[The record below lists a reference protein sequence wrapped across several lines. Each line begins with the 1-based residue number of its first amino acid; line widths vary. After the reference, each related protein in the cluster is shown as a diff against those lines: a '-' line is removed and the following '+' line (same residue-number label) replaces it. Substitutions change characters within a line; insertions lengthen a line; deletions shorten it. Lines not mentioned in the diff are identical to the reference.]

1 MTDVFFFIVI
11 YYICFS
17 RSLPFYKMSD
27 YDWEDED
34 VSDVDDDWE
43 DAEDKEEEA
52 KQVAAEKAAVEK
64 ERKVEDARK
73 KKEKWD
79 RILAARGEM
88 NETEEIDDV
97 DAIGLREYEERLKQH
112 DVEVEYQENNSTF
125 ESQPIEIMAPKDQE
139 EFSKMGAKIGTCMR
153 TFRSSKFYF
162 VALNRLVSKICDKTS
177 LDDISEIQ
185 KKLNVL
191 VSERSRILKE
201 GEKRE
206 AKTKTSKYAEKEANG
221 DDVIRGNGLGMLL
234 GFTFLV

>member
-1 MTDVFFFIVI
+1 
-11 YYICFS
+11 
-17 RSLPFYKMSD
+17 MSD
-27 YDWEDED
+27 DGWEDED
-34 VSDVDDDWE
+34 IDDDW
-43 DAEDKEEEA
+43 EEA

-162 VALNRLVSKICDKTS
+162 VALSRLVSKICDKTS

-191 VSERSRILKE
+191 VSE
-201 GEKRE
+201 RE